1 MLECMEIHNLYCIF
15 VAYLETVLIKGITIK
30 TN

>member
-15 VAYLETVLIKGITIK
+15 VAYLETVLIKGD
-30 TN
+30 